1 MELFRGYVPT
11 RNKQCLEKFK
21 GVEKLKTRSEV
32 QDLDEYA
39 GILGEETI
47 LIDVDDAETS
57 ELLFRMVQDLELK
70 CRVYATTRG
79 KHFLFKNC
87 GVKKSW
93 TKCTLAVGITT
104 DGKVGANNSYEILKS
119 GGVERPILYDFPEGE
134 IQELPK
140 WLTPVKSNYD
150 FPNLGEGD
158 GRNQTLFNYILTL
171 QSDDFTKEEARECI
185 RLINRY
191 VLKKPLS
198 DKELDVILRDD
209 AFKKTSFFR
218 DKTFLFDK
226 FATYL
231 KNNNHIVKINNQLH
245 IYKDGIYV
253 SGAGEI
259 EGAMIKL
266 ISNLKRAWR
275 SEVLSYLEIMIEEN
289 TKATNPNIIA
299 FSNGLYNIR
308 DGSFKE
314 FTPDVVITNKIPWPY
329 NPAAHDDLLD
339 HTLNRLACDD
349 PEVRALL
356 EEMVGFSPQ
365 AKRVHLPEVVGKGYG
380 TFWNFKGR
388 YRVCKGSRA
397 SKKSKTTALNIIK
410 RMMQYPEANTLVVR
424 KVFRTLKDSCF
435 TELKWAINRLGVSA
449 YWEIKESPLE
459 MTYLPTGQKIYFRGL
474 DDPLKVTS
482 ITVEIGYLCWCWI
495 EEAYEIMNEADF
507 DMLDESIRGA
517 IPEETGL
524 FKQITLTFNPWNEK
538 HWIRKRF
545 FGEITGKDAQGN
557 PTYKFHDSWI
567 SPDGQI
573 YATTTNYLCNEWLD
587 TADLKVFNT
596 MKENNPRRYKVA
608 GLGGWGIVD
617 GLIFDNWREEAFD
630 YLAIS
635 KKPDVKSAF
644 GLDFGY
650 TNDPTALF
658 CGLVSEKER
667 TIWVFDELYEK
678 ALTNRAICD
687 RITGMGYGKERIKA
701 DCAEPK
707 SIDELRDAGLHRI
720 RAARKGKDSV
730 NNGIQYI
737 QGYTIIVH
745 PRCVN
750 FITEISNYTWAEDK
764 FGAKIN
770 VPIDD
775 FNHLMDAM
783 RYGLEDMLV
792 GPAFSFD

>member
-32 QDLDEYA
+32 QNLDEYA

-57 ELLFRMVQDLELK
+57 ELLFRIVQDLELK

-339 HTLNRLACDD
+339 HTLKRLACDD

-356 EEMVGFSPQ
+356 EEMVGYCMYRRNELGKAFILIGDKSNGKSTFLRCLNRLEIPTGGSIKFEGVEVDDDHIDSVRQ
-365 AKRVHLPEVVGKGYG
+365 KMGMVFQHFNLFPHLTV
-380 TFWNFKGR
+380 
-388 YRVCKGSRA
+388 
-397 SKKSKTTALNIIK
+397 KKNLELAPSLLK
-410 RMMQYPEANTLVVR
+410 
-424 KVFRTLKDSCF
+424 LKD
-435 TELKWAINRLGVSA
+435 
-449 YWEIKESPLE
+449 KE
-459 MTYLPTGQKIYFRGL
+459 
-474 DDPLKVTS
+474 
-482 ITVEIGYLCWCWI
+482 
-495 EEAYEIMNEADF
+495 
-507 DMLDESIRGA
+507 
-517 IPEETGL
+517 
-524 FKQITLTFNPWNEK
+524 
-538 HWIRKRF
+538 
-545 FGEITGKDAQGN
+545 
-557 PTYKFHDSWI
+557 
-567 SPDGQI
+567 
-573 YATTTNYLCNEWLD
+573 
-587 TADLKVFNT
+587 
-596 MKENNPRRYKVA
+596 
-608 GLGGWGIVD
+608 
-617 GLIFDNWREEAFD
+617 
-630 YLAIS
+630 AIS
-635 KKPDVKSAF
+635 KRADELLARVGLADKANVYPKSLSGGQQQRIAIARALAMDPDVI
-644 GLDFGY
+644 L
-650 TNDPTALF
+650 
-658 CGLVSEKER
+658 
-667 TIWVFDELYEK
+667 FDEPTS
-678 ALTNRAICD
+678 ALDPEMVGEVLELMKELAHTGITMLVVTHEMGFAREVSNRVIF
-687 RITGMGYGKERIKA
+687 
-701 DCAEPK
+701 
-707 SIDELRDAGLHRI
+707 IDEGRI
-720 RAARKGKDSV
+720 QEDEPPQELFTNPK
-730 NNGIQYI
+730 
-737 QGYTIIVH
+737 H
-745 PRCVN
+745 PRLKA
-750 FITEISNYTWAEDK
+750 FLSK
-764 FGAKIN
+764 
-770 VPIDD
+770 
-775 FNHLMDAM
+775 
-783 RYGLEDMLV
+783 ML
-792 GPAFSFD
+792 